1 MVEYEGS
8 PGRLPE
14 VFLRASGTFSGCRRC
29 WLSGLVVGVLAWV
42 LIFIGMTVLGAQGG
56 AVLEALWD
64 DG

>member
-1 MVEYEGS
+1 MKEA
-8 PGRLPE
+8 PGDC
-14 VFLRASGTFSGCRRC
+14 LRFFCASGTFSGCRRC

-56 AVLEALWD
+56 GAVLEVLWG